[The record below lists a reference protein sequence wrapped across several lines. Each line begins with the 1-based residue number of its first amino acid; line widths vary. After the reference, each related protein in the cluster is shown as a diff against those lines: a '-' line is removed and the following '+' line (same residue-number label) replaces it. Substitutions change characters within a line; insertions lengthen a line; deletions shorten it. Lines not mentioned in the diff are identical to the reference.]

1 MGRIRNRKGKRQP
14 VVAEKDIVLMVYDGR
29 INGVVMD
36 ASERGLGVLL
46 PEDSG
51 IEEGQKIRI
60 LYRRQMQRGKVVRV
74 QPGENGQILVG
85 IKLN

>member
-51 IEEGQKIRI
+51 IKEGQKIRI